1 MQPGCMLWQSGEILL
16 IIDFLNLS
24 IPYPDQTVS
33 QSQRIG
39 KIHRQDHH
47 CNIFFKT
54 VPSAPRYDCTR
65 TLPHFKRLYAQH
77 DLRMLHQNSRI
88 YQIILLLPGQVPH
101 RSVKYVLP
109 NRSFVPPGYFSGFQ
123 TDSTHPGFDD
133 PW

>member
-1 MQPGCMLWQSGEILL
+1 MLWQSGEILL

-47 CNIFFKT
+47 CNIFFQK
-54 VPSAPRYDCTR
+54 PFHQ
-65 TLPHFKRLYAQH
+65 LPDMTAHGHFRIFKRLYAQH

-109 NRSFVPPGYFSGFQ
+109 QQIFLFLLDTSP
-123 TDSTHPGFDD
+123 DSRLIPHTPDSMIHGKT
-133 PW
+133 